1 MTGTCRLCGR
11 DEQRL
16 TEHHLIPRERH
27 NKKVKRELN
36 SKERN
41 KTEGICRPCHSQIHD
56 LFTNK
61 QLEREFNT
69 IELLQAQ
76 ESVKTWIKWV
86 RKRNVGLE
94 LK

>member
-1 MTGTCRLCGR
+1 MTGICRLCER
-11 DEQRL
+11 DNQRL
-16 TEHHLIPRERH
+16 TEHHLIPRARH
-27 NKKVKRELN
+27 NKKVKRELE
-36 SKERN
+36 SAERN
-41 KTEGICRPCHSQIHD
+41 RTVDICRPCHSQIHD

-69 IELLQAQ
+69 IELLKAE
-76 ESVKTWIKWV
+76 ESVQTWIKWV